1 PPEPPVLISPI
12 TPSIRRPSWIVIV
25 LAALFAGGL
34 AAAVSTALCAL
45 VVGTSVALCLA
56 VRHLRALPGLVA
68 IGFFV
73 AAVVNVIRLQ
83 SVEHFGPGDWPSH
96 FTSAGALMWVA
107 IVLVGADGVI
117 GALGDTPPQ
126 ARGDARYAETQDP
139 SVEATSTDE
148 SLPEDNTDD

>member
-1 PPEPPVLISPI
+1 M
-12 TPSIRRPSWIVIV
+12 
-25 LAALFAGGL
+25 
-34 AAAVSTALCAL
+34 
-45 VVGTSVALCLA
+45 
-56 VRHLRALPGLVA
+56 
-68 IGFFV
+68 

-83 SVEHFGPGDWPSH
+83 SIEHFGPGDWPSH

-117 GALGDTPPQ
+117 GALGDSPPQ